1 MFMETNGEV
10 VSMYNIIVYLKNSK
24 YLIGLKL
31 DKIKYY
37 LKLAHCFDRSDNPD
51 VCFVF
56 MDG

>member
-1 MFMETNGEV
+1 METNGEV